1 MLRHTK
7 LIAIHAP
14 ALTRIC
20 CLPILT
26 YPSTGG
32 FTRLGDHRVK
42 STIVGLLLERAGETD
57 DALYRRIGIFS
68 CDRENFEEFTKVKL
82 ELEAMT
88 SVDRL
93 TIY

>member
-42 STIVGLLLERAGETD
+42 STIVGLFLSGLGKLMMHCIVELGSFHVIV
-57 DALYRRIGIFS
+57 RIS
-68 CDRENFEEFTKVKL
+68 KNSLKL
-82 ELEAMT
+82 SLN
-88 SVDRL
+88 L
-93 TIY
+93 KL